1 MRSDDARLLDILLAC
16 KHARAFVKGLTQET
30 FLVDAKAQAA
40 VCMKLEVIGEAARA
54 VSDECKAANPQ
65 VPWRGLVGLRNRII
79 HEYFRIDPEAIW
91 TIVQEELP
99 PLMALIAPL
108 VPPEDQV

>member
-16 KHARAFVKGLTQET
+16 KHARAFVKDLTQET

-54 VSDECKAANPQ
+54 ISDECKAANSRI
-65 VPWRGLVGLRNRII
+65 PWRFLVDLRNRII
-79 HEYFRIDPEAIW
+79 HEYFRLDPEAIL
-91 TIVQEELP
+91 TIVHEELP

-108 VPPEDQV
+108 VPPEEEV